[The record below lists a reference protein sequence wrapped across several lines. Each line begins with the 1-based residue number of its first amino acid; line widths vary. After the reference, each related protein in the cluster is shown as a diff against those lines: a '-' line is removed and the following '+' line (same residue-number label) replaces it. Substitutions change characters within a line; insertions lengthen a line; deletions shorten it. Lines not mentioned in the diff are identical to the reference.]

1 MLSPDQEGGST
12 MTEQSSDLPLG
23 GAFVTLKPLVG
34 VDASQIKTSF
44 DQIAKS
50 LHGAAFAGVVRFT
63 LVGGPQK
70 ESFTVALKDGQAKA
84 ESNAKK
90 VDLEIITT
98 PDTWLQIALGKLA
111 PLDAFTGGKMRV
123 RGDQSL
129 GQRIMKQLAAGEGR
143 TAFC

>member
-1 MLSPDQEGGST
+1 

-23 GAFVTLKPLVG
+23 GAFVTFKPLVG
-34 VDASQIKTSF
+34 VEPSQIKTSF
-44 DQIAKS
+44 EQIARS
-50 LHGAAFAGVVRFT
+50 LHGAPFAGVARFT

-70 ESFTVALKDGQAKA
+70 ESFTVAIKDGAAKL
-84 ESNAKK
+84 ENNAQK

-98 PDTWLQIALGKLA
+98 PETWLAIAQGKLA

-123 RGDQSL
+123 RGDQTL
-129 GQRIMKQLAAGEGR
+129 GQRIMKRLAAGEGR